1 MNRLLYFERRINV
14 ERKNI
19 DYMKYAKKTRKVYNR
34 KILRNMLK
42 KQVGSNKIQQ
52 AWHYLQVTNW
62 GRRTKNE
69 SRV

>member
-1 MNRLLYFERRINV
+1 
-14 ERKNI
+14 
-19 DYMKYAKKTRKVYNR
+19 MKSNDTNKVYDR

-42 KQVGSNKIQQ
+42 KQVGSNKIQK

-62 GRRTKNE
+62 GRRKKNE

>member
-1 MNRLLYFERRINV
+1 MAN
-14 ERKNI
+14 KNN
-19 DYMKYAKKTRKVYNR
+19 KEQTRKIYNR
-34 KILRNMLK
+34 KIMRNMLK
-42 KQVGSNKIQQ
+42 RHAGSNKIQK

>member
-1 MNRLLYFERRINV
+1 MANKSRKEPRRAI
-14 ERKNI
+14 
-19 DYMKYAKKTRKVYNR
+19 YNR

>member
-1 MNRLLYFERRINV
+1 MYNIIEIVILYYILSLIISVIQLRLMD
-14 ERKNI
+14 K
-19 DYMKYAKKTRKVYNR
+19 YNR